1 MSPRRASSLRRRRNS
16 SEVPSSPPTPGNPR
30 LVPLKR
36 AVAIRRR
43 VARDGGAFV
52 LTNGVFDL
60 LHPGHASFLEAA
72 RRLAGR
78 KGKLFVA
85 LNSDQ
90 STRRLK
96 GPRRPIMDE
105 GSRAYT
111 LAQLRSVDGVV
122 IFRGKR
128 LRGLFAVVPF
138 ERRRAVGLFAGR
150 DRFGKNIAL
159 DKGLHGAELNCHF
172 PVDVEGDAERCHQQD
187 EKPDCYSLKCH
198 RFPRA
203 FSKSK
208 I

>member
-96 GPRRPIMDE
+96 
-105 GSRAYT
+105 
-111 LAQLRSVDGVV
+111 RSE
-122 IFRGKR
+122 
-128 LRGLFAVVPF
+128 
-138 ERRRAVGLFAGR
+138 ERRVGKECR
-150 DRFGKNIAL
+150 
-159 DKGLHGAELNCHF
+159 
-172 PVDVEGDAERCHQQD
+172 
-187 EKPDCYSLKCH
+187 
-198 RFPRA
+198 
-203 FSKSK
+203 
-208 I
+208 